1 MDFDVLD
8 RQTGATVDKTLSFNV
23 EIKDKNDNSPLFTPS
38 TIRATVPENT
48 PEGYCIYI
56 KIKCAVF
63 SVIMLSLI
71 TA

>member
-38 TIRATVPENT
+38 TIRAPVPENT

-56 KIKCAVF
+56 
-63 SVIMLSLI
+63 SR
-71 TA
+71 